1 MAKKKKTTDTPPEEA
16 RKASSSFS
24 GFGLTELELE
34 ACERTLPEG
43 RTVAWVGRKGP
54 GWVEFLTWP
63 DGQLLRAQYEPV
75 I

>member
-1 MAKKKKTTDTPPEEA
+1 MARRKKITDTPPEEA

-34 ACERTLPEG
+34 ARERTLPAG
-43 RTVAWVGRKGP
+43 CSVAWVGRKGP

-63 DGQLLRAQYEPV
+63 DGQLLRAQYEPA